1 MRVGWILLL
10 AIAGVLY
17 LYNPGFRA
25 FEAYLQSQISEQLH
39 RELGSSPV
47 GRAFAERS
55 AALSLALTY
64 KGIHLDNYYL
74 WSIYTVDPDGP
85 DGEQDYWRFLG
96 IGGRFFMITQ
106 PLR

>member
-17 LYNPGFRA
+17 LYNPGPRT
-25 FEAYLQSQISEQLH
+25 FEAYLQSQVSEHLH
-39 RELGSSPV
+39 RELGSSSV
-47 GRAFAERS
+47 GRAFAES
-55 AALSLALTY
+55 GGTLTAALARKVT
-64 KGIHLDNYYL
+64 HRDNYYL

-85 DGEQDYWRFLG
+85 DGERDYWRFLG

-106 PLR
+106 PIR